1 MSIVDIVLK
10 CSLLPAYL
18 WDMLWAPV
26 WKRAMRHCGRG
37 VYLRPMSSDIKGIHN
52 LSVTALPSP
61 RGPRSIAQTLS

>member
-1 MSIVDIVLK
+1 MSMVDIVLK

-37 VYLRPMSSDIKGIHN
+37 VYLRPMSSDIKGI
-52 LSVTALPSP
+52 
-61 RGPRSIAQTLS
+61 